1 MKILIPFFLL
11 GCTFLPTHAQHTA
24 KDAIFANYK
33 LSGSNLCTYIEPVN
47 VNYTDA
53 PKGYKPIYL
62 SMYARHGSRHLSVLK
77 DYEEPLELLR
87 KAYSKACLSTIGK
100 RTMSVIDSLER
111 MAHGRVG
118 ELTIVGARQ
127 HQGIARRTYEHFPE
141 LFSNNIHLDARST
154 PIQRTM
160 MSMVNQCITLKEC
173 YPKLTVSSD
182 ASQHDVWYMDT
193 QDAMAYK
200 YRKTPESVKALKEYN
215 KQMIKPHRFVHSI
228 FTDEKFIQ
236 DNVNQNEFMLQM
248 FTLAN
253 MPQNEGVNIDI
264 YDIFKPEEILN
275 LWKKDNFKWY
285 VEYTF
290 NPLTQNKVPYTQIH
304 LLRNIITVA
313 DTCLL
318 SPRNNIT
325 LRFGHEV
332 DLLPLACLMRLSET
346 AYESTNGDEV
356 ADHWRNY
363 DFYPMAGNIQLV
375 FYRKPNSPDLVK
387 ILLNERE
394 QTLPIKS
401 DTSPYYKWKDVRNY
415 FLNILEKAPKE

>member
-1 MKILIPFFLL
+1 
-11 GCTFLPTHAQHTA
+11 
-24 KDAIFANYK
+24 
-33 LSGSNLCTYIEPVN
+33 
-47 VNYTDA
+47 
-53 PKGYKPIYL
+53 
-62 SMYARHGSRHLSVLK
+62 
-77 DYEEPLELLR
+77 
-87 KAYSKACLSTIGK
+87 
-100 RTMSVIDSLER
+100 
-111 MAHGRVG
+111 
-118 ELTIVGARQ
+118 
-127 HQGIARRTYEHFPE
+127 
-141 LFSNNIHLDARST
+141 
-154 PIQRTM
+154 
-160 MSMVNQCITLKEC
+160 
-173 YPKLTVSSD
+173 
-182 ASQHDVWYMDT
+182 
-193 QDAMAYK
+193 
-200 YRKTPESVKALKEYN
+200 
-215 KQMIKPHRFVHSI
+215 
-228 FTDEKFIQ
+228 
-236 DNVNQNEFMLQM
+236 MLQM